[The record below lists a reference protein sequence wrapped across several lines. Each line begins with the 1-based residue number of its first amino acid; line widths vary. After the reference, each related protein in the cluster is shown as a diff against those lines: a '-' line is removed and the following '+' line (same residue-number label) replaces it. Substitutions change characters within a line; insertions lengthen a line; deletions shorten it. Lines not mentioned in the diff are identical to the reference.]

1 MTFENNAFGGDIVDQ
16 AYANMCERMPIL
28 KEVPAEDIK
37 REIRSEAQSVNDAMG
52 YELQHI
58 GSLTI
63 ASDEIIFKC
72 STNEA
77 EDKLIKHFERTEDS
91 VKISIIEDGFS
102 FKFINAPDPD
112 DIPEGYEDID
122 FRFMGN
128 VMAAAVFETLG
139 ATINW

>member
-1 MTFENNAFGGDIVDQ
+1 MTFENNAFAGDIVDQ

-28 KEVPAEDIK
+28 KEVPVEHIK
-37 REIRSEAQSVNDAMG
+37 REIKNEAQNVNDALG
-52 YELQHI
+52 WELQHI

-72 STNEA
+72 STKEA
-77 EDKLIKHFERTEDS
+77 EDKLIKHFERTEDN
-91 VKISIIEDGFS
+91 VDISIIEDGFI
-102 FKFINAPDPD
+102 FKFINVPDPA
-112 DIPEGYEDID
+112 DIPEGYEDVD

-128 VMAAAVFETLG
+128 VMTAAVFETLG